1 MELANVV
8 PSKTP
13 LPTLALPSMKI
24 LLALLWPMMD
34 HGLPVT
40 LSTNG
45 KPTAVP
51 SLSVVTSLWEI
62 TISLSSLLAPLLA
75 LIGILLLSLIVSK
88 KMVMAITCTTAGSLI
103 PLRSLMIP
111 DMEVPIKSGSCG
123 NKMPTATASL
133 LTLDSKLSL

>member
-24 LLALLWPMMD
+24 LLALLRPMMD
-34 HGLPVT
+34 HGVPVI

-51 SLSVVTSLWEI
+51 SLSVVTSL
-62 TISLSSLLAPLLA
+62 
-75 LIGILLLSLIVSK
+75 
-88 KMVMAITCTTAGSLI
+88 
-103 PLRSLMIP
+103 
-111 DMEVPIKSGSCG
+111 
-123 NKMPTATASL
+123 
-133 LTLDSKLSL
+133 